1 MSEDRIRYLE
11 KIGEIVQRIV
21 NPPQHSEN
29 YQKWAESIA
38 IVKQLND
45 LAKDIAMQDIALKS
59 IAATLEDLQEK
70 QKALTV
76 AVVLSYTLILILG
89 LLLFLF
95 K

>member
-1 MSEDRIRYLE
+1 MSEDRLRYLE

-38 IVKQLND
+38 IVKQLSD
-45 LAKDIAMQDIALKS
+45 LAKDIALQDAALKGMT
-59 IAATLEDLQEK
+59 AAIEDLHEK
-70 QKALTV
+70 TKMLTV
-76 AVVLSYTLILILG
+76 AVILSYAFTLIVG
-89 LLLFLF
+89 LLIFLF

>member
-11 KIGEIVQRIV
+11 KIGEVVQRIV

>member
-45 LAKDIAMQDIALKS
+45 LAKDIALQDAALKGM
-59 IAATLEDLQEK
+59 AAAIEDLNEK
-70 QKALTV
+70 TKALTV
-76 AVVLSYTLILILG
+76 AVILSYILTLMVG
-89 LLLFLF
+89 LLFFLF

>member
-1 MSEDRIRYLE
+1 MSEDRLRYLE

-21 NPPQHSEN
+21 NPPQHSEQ
-29 YQKWAESIA
+29 YQRWAESIA

-45 LAKDIAMQDIALKS
+45 LAKDIALQDAALKGM
-59 IAATLEDLQEK
+59 AAAIEDLHEK
-70 QKALTV
+70 TKALTV
-76 AVVLSYTLILILG
+76 AVILSYSLILILG